1 MSLKPCLSPRKQR
14 SLKKKLDK
22 IASSSD
28 RFQALIREFT
38 DQEEAEETFWD
49 AQEEEIQEP
58 EELRK
63 LNYEFT
69 LAQVHFAKRKQ
80 NYEFS
85 LAKARALE
93 WKLQRNKE
101 KEEVSK
107 KARKKTQA
115 LVVAEREAPGDAGN
129 VRREVVALRGAITTL
144 TEELKEVNR
153 RLGDLEDLIVAI
165 GNNR

>member
-14 SLKKKLDK
+14 SIKKKLDK
-22 IASSSD
+22 IASLSD
-28 RFQALIREFT
+28 RFQTLIHEFT
-38 DQEEAEETFWD
+38 Y
-49 AQEEEIQEP
+49 QEEEIQEP

-69 LAQVHFAKRKQ
+69 LAQVHFTKRKQ

-85 LAKARALE
+85 LAKAWALE

-107 KARKKTQA
+107 KASRKAQA
-115 LVVAEREAPGDAGN
+115 PVVAEREAPGDVGN
-129 VRREVVALRGAITTL
+129 IRREVVALRGAITTL

-153 RLGDLEDLIVAI
+153 RLGDLKDLIVAI

>member
-38 DQEEAEETFWD
+38 DQEEAEEIFWD
-49 AQEEEIQEP
+49 TQEEEIQEP

-69 LAQVHFAKRKQ
+69 LAQVHFTKRKQ

-93 WKLQRNKE
+93 WKLQQNKE
-101 KEEVSK
+101 KEEINKKASK
-107 KARKKTQA
+107 KVQTP
-115 LVVAEREAPGDAGN
+115 VIAEREAPGD
-129 VRREVVALRGAITTL
+129 VRTSDVKLL
-144 TEELKEVNR
+144 PYEEQ
-153 RLGDLEDLIVAI
+153 
-165 GNNR
+165 